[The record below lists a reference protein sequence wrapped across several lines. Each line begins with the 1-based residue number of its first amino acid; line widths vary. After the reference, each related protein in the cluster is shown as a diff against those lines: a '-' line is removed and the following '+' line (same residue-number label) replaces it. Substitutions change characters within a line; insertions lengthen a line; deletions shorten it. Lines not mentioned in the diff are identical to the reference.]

1 MNEHKHKTNRRFW
14 RKAAVSCISLALV
27 GTVAA
32 VPTAQACIPWF
43 TDWNSPVRLVQGPVY
58 PQALAADDYE
68 AQQKRREA
76 NPVDETFY
84 TSMDTFAYKT
94 ASELLDGTGNEAY
107 SPVSLYYA
115 LALAC
120 LGAEGDTKAQLL
132 DLMGAEDT
140 AALTQQAGNL
150 YRSLYSENQNATLKL
165 ANSVWLSEG
174 THFRDSYK
182 DAAAGQLYAS
192 VYQAD
197 FTDPNTG
204 KAIGKWVGDN
214 TGGLLSGPVEV
225 DANTQALLLNTVYF
239 IGQWAGSFMAEN
251 NVRSAFHA
259 AAGDVEA
266 EYMRKAS
273 QGEFVLGDGWK
284 RASLALNNG
293 SMTFVL
299 PDEGTSVAELLAS
312 PEKLADALH
321 GGEERYGE
329 VYWQVPKFDM
339 AAELE
344 LIPALRE
351 LGVVDAFDGR
361 ANFAGMAEEALYID
375 SALQKTRVKIDE
387 KGVSA
392 AAYTQLGMMRMSLP
406 AESTEMT
413 LDRPFLYAITAEDGT
428 LLFVGVCAQ
437 PTVG

>member
-1 MNEHKHKTNRRFW
+1 MSRQNSKTGRRFW
-14 RKAAVSCISLALV
+14 RGAAMRCISLALV
-27 GTVAA
+27 GAVVGVPAA
-32 VPTAQACIPWF
+32 EACIPWF
-43 TDWNSPVRLVQGPVY
+43 SAWKGPVTLM
-58 PQALAADDYE
+58 PGPVILDGSPETQE
-68 AQQKRREA
+68 ARREE
-76 NPVDETFY
+76 NPVDEAFY
-84 TSMDTFAYKT
+84 QSMDRFAYKT
-94 ASELLDGTGNEAY
+94 ACELLDGADNGAY

-120 LGAEGDTKAQLL
+120 LGAEGETRAQLL
-132 DLMGAEDT
+132 ALMGAEDT
-140 AALTQQAGNL
+140 DYLAQQAGSL
-150 YRSLYSENQNATLKL
+150 YRSLYSEGENATLKL
-165 ANSVWLSEG
+165 ANSIWLAKDA
-174 THFRDSYK
+174 HFRDSYK
-182 DAAAGQLYAS
+182 SAAAGQLYAS
-192 VYQAD
+192 VRQAD
-197 FTDPNTG
+197 FADPNTG

-239 IGQWAGSFMAEN
+239 IGQWADSFMAEN
-251 NVRSAFHA
+251 DVRGAFHT
-259 AAGDVEA
+259 AAGDMQA
-266 EYMRKAS
+266 TYMCKAS
-273 QGEFVLGDGWK
+273 QGEFALGDGWK

-293 SMTFVL
+293 AMTFVL
-299 PDEGTSVAELLAS
+299 PDEGVDVGQLLAS
-312 PEKLADALH
+312 PEALADALH
-321 GGEERYGE
+321 GGEEHDGE

-344 LIPALRE
+344 LIPALKR

-392 AAYTQLGMMRMSLP
+392 AAYTQLGMMRMALP
-406 AESTEMT
+406 AERTEMT

-437 PTVG
+437 PAAN